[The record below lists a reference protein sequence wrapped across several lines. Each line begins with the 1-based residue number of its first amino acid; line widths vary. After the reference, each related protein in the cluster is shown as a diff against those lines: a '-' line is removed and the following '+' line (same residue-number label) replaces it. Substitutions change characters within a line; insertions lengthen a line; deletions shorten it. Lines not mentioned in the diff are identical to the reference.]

1 MEVGVTEGL
10 PRGEA
15 VEVDVMVTPRY
26 RVSVGEV
33 LEEEVPVGYKS
44 VPVGV

>member
-1 MEVGVTEGL
+1 MEVGEEEGL

-15 VEVDVMVTPRY
+15 VEVDVMVAPRY
-26 RVSVGEV
+26 RVSVGEM
-33 LEEEVPVGYKS
+33 LEEEVPLGYKS